1 MNLNEQIREIKKLIG
16 IMENTKL
23 GSNVLIMGDKIAKYL
38 KTSDFE
44 IIESLIDE
52 DMTIDLLMDKIAE
65 QELNEKIEE
74 VFLSIGTNDMFNPN
88 SNIGG
93 LVTQIYDFF
102 PNSRLHLIK
111 GYVNTFEFGLE
122 EDEIDEVKRDAVSFF
137 DLFKKEG
144 IKIIG
149 GEVTGKM
156 SVVGS
161 DIIKLNSTFIEKLIN
176 YILGFVFNFDIK
188 DTAEVEDVTFF
199 SDLDID
205 EKTDFDTIYEFLD
218 LFEKI
223 VKSKNTYDEKI
234 GDRYVGEV
242 EMIQI
247 ALAFLGYEEEITI
260 NGKYDSKTKNAVYN
274 FQRENN
280 LKETGVANTETLTE
294 ILWELK
300 ANGFEEDDL
309 GKFLNDPSKKK
320 KQYEVDSYDLQNL
333 CDEIIDGIEGG
344 YANEAHFK
352 ATAQKT
358 DSEDMKKALL
368 NSSETMFGIDRR
380 AGDWDNHPV
389 GKDFWQL
396 IDENSG
402 WSPKSAD
409 KPKWTHGYMGGSIES
424 DLRNYVYDMMV
435 PAYEDFK
442 NAYLDSEAKKL
453 VEEDKRLV
461 IHFLY
466 ACWNGVRFFEEFADI
481 INSEVASG
489 NTDRDSLYEVAINS
503 RLNHSNDVAR
513 KTGQKLKGI
522 IESL

>member
-38 KTSDFE
+38 KLSDFE
-44 IIESLIDE
+44 VIDSLIDE
-52 DMTIDLLMDKIAE
+52 DMTVDLLIDRISG

-74 VFLSIGTNDMFNPN
+74 IFLSIGSNDLFDPN
-88 SNIGG
+88 NNIGG
-93 LVTQIYDFF
+93 LVSKIYDYF

-111 GYVNTFEFGLE
+111 GYVNTFEFGLD
-122 EDEIDEVKRDAVSFF
+122 EDEIDEVKEDAVSFF
-137 DLFKKEG
+137 ELFKKEG

-156 SVVGS
+156 SVVGT
-161 DIIKLNSTFIEKLIN
+161 DIIKLNSTFIEKLKN
-176 YILGFVFNFDIK
+176 YILGFVFNFEIK
-188 DTAEVEDVTFF
+188 DTAEVEDVVF

-223 VKSKNTYDEKI
+223 VKSNNSYSEKL
-234 GDRYVGEV
+234 GDSYIGEV

-247 ALAFLGYEEEITI
+247 ALAFLGYEDEITI
-260 NGKYDSKTKNAVYN
+260 NGKYDSKTKNAIFN
-274 FQRENN
+274 FQKENN
-280 LKETGVANTETLTE
+280 LPETGIANKETLTE

-300 ANGFEEDDL
+300 EKGFEDDDL

-320 KQYEVDSYDLQNL
+320 KQYEVDSYNL
-333 CDEIIDGIEGG
+333 ESYCDKVIDNIEGG
-344 YANEAHFK
+344 YANKSHF
-352 ATAQKT
+352 AAAAQKT
-358 DSEDMKKALL
+358 DSKDQKQALL
-368 NSSETMFGIDRR
+368 NSSETMFGIDRL
-380 AGDWDNHPV
+380 AGNWDNHPV
-389 GKDFWQL
+389 GKDFWEL

-409 KPKWTHGYMGGSIES
+409 KPKWIHGYMGGSIES
-424 DLRNYVYDMMV
+424 DLRNYVYDMMI
-435 PAYEDFK
+435 PIYEDLK
-442 NAYLDSEAKKL
+442 DQYLDSETKKL

-461 IHFLY
+461 LHFLY
-466 ACWNGVRFFEEFADI
+466 ACWNGSDFFRQFADTL
-481 INSEVASG
+481 NNEVSSG
-489 NTDRDSLYEVAINS
+489 NTDRDSLYEEAINS
-503 RLNHSNDVAR
+503 RLNHSNDVVR
-513 KTGQKLKGI
+513 KTGEKLKGI

>member
-38 KTSDFE
+38 KLSDFE
-44 IIESLIDE
+44 VIDSLIDE
-52 DMTIDLLMDKIAE
+52 DMTVDLLIDRISG

-74 VFLSIGTNDMFNPN
+74 VFLSIGSNDLFNPN
-88 SNIGG
+88 NNIGG
-93 LVTQIYDFF
+93 LVSKIYDYF

-111 GYVNTFEFGLE
+111 GYVNTFEFGLD
-122 EDEIDEVKRDAVSFF
+122 EDEIDEVKEDAVSFF
-137 DLFKKEG
+137 ELFKKEG

-156 SVVGS
+156 SVVGT
-161 DIIKLNSTFIEKLIN
+161 DIIKLNSTFIEKLKN
-176 YILGFVFNFDIK
+176 YILGFVFNFEIK
-188 DTAEVEDVTFF
+188 DTAEVEDVVF

-223 VKSKNTYDEKI
+223 VNSNNSYSEKL
-234 GDRYVGEV
+234 GDRYIGEV

-247 ALAFLGYEEEITI
+247 ALAFLGHEDEIAI
-260 NGKYDSKTKNAVYN
+260 NGKYDSKTKNAIFN
-274 FQRENN
+274 FQKENN
-280 LKETGVANTETLTE
+280 LPETGIANKETLTE

-300 ANGFEEDDL
+300 ANGFEDDDL

-320 KQYEVDSYDLQNL
+320 KQYEVDSYDLESY
-333 CDEIIDGIEGG
+333 CDKIIDGIEGG
-344 YANEAHFK
+344 YANESHFK

-368 NSSETMFGIDRR
+368 NSSETMFGIDRM

-389 GKDFWQL
+389 GGDFWEL

-402 WSPKSAD
+402 WSSESAD

-424 DLRNYVYDMMV
+424 DLRNYVYDMMI

-461 IHFLY
+461 MHFLY

-481 INSEVASG
+481 INNEVSSG

-503 RLNHSNDVAR
+503 RLNHRNDVAR